1 MLIAISKAQTL
12 DPSIQTLEPR
22 PEPMIKSAD
31 KKKATK
37 ATVKKSGNA
46 LADSQAAARKMRK
59 GSRRLGELIG
69 QSLTPL
75 CRKQGFASAD
85 IVQFWAE
92 IVGPQFAHCT
102 EPDKIRWPRRGEG
115 DGFHPGTL
123 IVHCEGAQSVF
134 FQHERESVIQ
144 RVNAYFGYP
153 AIDKIQI
160 LQRPVRP
167 RRAIQPPPL
176 RPMTNA
182 EETKLDQQLV
192 GMENDRM
199 AAALKRLGHAIAVKN
214 K

>member
-1 MLIAISKAQTL
+1 
-12 DPSIQTLEPR
+12 
-22 PEPMIKSAD
+22 MIKSVD
-31 KKKATK
+31 KSKASSKVLGRKAKKDASS
-37 ATVKKSGNA
+37 AS
-46 LADSQAAARKMRK
+46 DSQAAARKLRK

-115 DGFHPGTL
+115 DGFNPGTL
-123 IVHCEGAQSVF
+123 VVHCEGAQSVF

-167 RRAIQPPPL
+167 RRAVQPPPL
-176 RPMTNA
+176 RAMTQA
-182 EETKLDQQLV
+182 EEASIDNQLQ

>member
-1 MLIAISKAQTL
+1 MTKSRDIS
-12 DPSIQTLEPR
+12 
-22 PEPMIKSAD
+22 SASR
-31 KKKATK
+31 KKA
-37 ATVKKSGNA
+37 KKQAEPNGQ
-46 LADSQAAARKMRK
+46 SQQTARKSRK

-92 IVGPQFAHCT
+92 IVGPQFANCT
-102 EPDKIRWPRRGEG
+102 EPDKIRWPRRGQG

-123 IVHCEGAQSVF
+123 VVHCEGAQSLF
-134 FQHERESVIQ
+134 FHHESVNIIQ

-176 RPMTNA
+176 RAMTKQ
-182 EETKLDQQLV
+182 EEQSLDQQLKGV
-192 GMENDRM
+192 NNDRM
-199 AAALKRLGHAIAVKN
+199 AAALKRLGHAIAVKG
-214 K
+214 

>member
-1 MLIAISKAQTL
+1 MT
-12 DPSIQTLEPR
+12 
-22 PEPMIKSAD
+22 KSAD
-31 KKKATK
+31 KPTARPEKA
-37 ATVKKSGNA
+37 VRGVNA
-46 LADSQAAARKMRK
+46 QTSSSQAARKMRK

-102 EPDKIRWPRRGEG
+102 EPEKIRWPRRGEG
-115 DGFHPGTL
+115 DGFNPGTL

-134 FQHERESVIQ
+134 FQHERENVIQ

-153 AIDKIQI
+153 AIDKIHI
-160 LQRPVRP
+160 LQRPVRA
-167 RRAIQPPPL
+167 RRMVQPPPL
-176 RPMTNA
+176 RALTKQ
-182 EETKLDQQLV
+182 EEAALDQQLS

-199 AAALKRLGHAIAVKN
+199 AAALKRLGHAIAVK